1 MKLSNN
7 KKALPLIGG
16 GATKEA
22 FRPGKLFGRREER
35 EMAREERQE
44 RTSSDPQGKA
54 SKHLSKV
61 SS

>member
-1 MKLSNN
+1 MKFSNN

-16 GATKEA
+16 RAIKEA
-22 FRPGKLFGRREER
+22 FRPGKFYGRREER
-35 EMAREERQE
+35 ELAEEERQE